1 MVLGIKVATTEGKLI
16 KSGGRVV
23 KNVAGYDLCKLLV
36 GSYGTLGVIVEASL
50 KLFPRPATRA
60 IWVLEPGTLGLA
72 RDLRRRIL
80 NSPLEPLCM
89 FLLNAE
95 ASILLRNGPH
105 SGEVQGL
112 ELWIEVGGSPKILER
127 HASDLAEMGRS
138 MGVPSRQLN
147 EQAAESCR
155 LRLGNYEQLF
165 AGSFPDVMVLR
176 ATLPI
181 AGSEE
186 FLSFAQQVAEGEE
199 VKIASFAQVGLGIVH
214 LGLWGVKLG
223 AAASR
228 LVTNTRKAA
237 ASLGGALVVEQ
248 YPNGFNA
255 EPDVWG
261 PRGDHWEAMRRLK
274 AEWDPKGVLSPGRFV
289 GGL

>member
-1 MVLGIKVATTEGKLI
+1 
-16 KSGGRVV
+16 
-23 KNVAGYDLCKLLV
+23 
-36 GSYGTLGVIVEASL
+36 
-50 KLFPRPATRA
+50 
-60 IWVLEPGTLGLA
+60 
-72 RDLRRRIL
+72 
-80 NSPLEPLCM
+80 
-89 FLLNAE
+89 
-95 ASILLRNGPH
+95 
-105 SGEVQGL
+105 
-112 ELWIEVGGSPKILER
+112 
-127 HASDLAEMGRS
+127 
-138 MGVPSRQLN
+138 
-147 EQAAESCR
+147 
-155 LRLGNYEQLF
+155 
-165 AGSFPDVMVLR
+165 MVLR

-223 AAASR
+223 TAASR

-248 YPNGFNA
+248 YPNGFKA